1 MTMEPRIRAILS
13 EMEEQGRHHDAQE
26 REHSR
31 QLLNLE
37 PQTAQFLSILV
48 RSSGRRRVLEIGT
61 SNGYSTIWLAWAVGP
76 RGRLISIERDG
87 HKQEHADANLRR
99 AGLRDTVDLLLGE
112 ATPIVAALA
121 GPFDCI
127 FFDADRHSAP
137 EQVATLLP
145 KLAPDAFLLADNV
158 LSHPGEIAGY
168 LAALE
173 GLPDFDRL
181 IVPIGKGLS
190 VAYRRGDA
198 TSRTWNHRA

>member
-1 MTMEPRIRAILS
+1 MEPGIRAILS
-13 EMEEQGRHHDAQE
+13 EMEEQGRCHDAQE
-26 REHSR
+26 RDRSR

-37 PQTAQFLSILV
+37 PRTAQLLSILV
-48 RSSGRRRVLEIGT
+48 RSSDRRRVLEIGT
-61 SNGYSTIWLAWAVGP
+61 SNGYSTIWLAWSVGP
-76 RGRLISIERDG
+76 RGRLISIDRDA
-87 HKQEHADANLRR
+87 HKQEQADANLRR

-121 GPFDCI
+121 GPFDCV

-137 EQVATLLP
+137 EQVAALLP

-158 LSHPGEIAGY
+158 LSHPDEIAGY

-181 IVPIGKGLS
+181 VVPIGKGLS
-190 VAYRRGDA
+190 VAYRKGGA
-198 TSRTWNHRA
+198 ASRTWNHGP